1 MCILEVEL
9 NSHILFSRED
19 TSCLIVV
26 KCDLLVVKC
35 DLIVLV
41 LRMRLQKPRLRVTA
55 GVAERV

>member
-35 DLIVLV
+35 D
-41 LRMRLQKPRLRVTA
+41 
-55 GVAERV
+55 